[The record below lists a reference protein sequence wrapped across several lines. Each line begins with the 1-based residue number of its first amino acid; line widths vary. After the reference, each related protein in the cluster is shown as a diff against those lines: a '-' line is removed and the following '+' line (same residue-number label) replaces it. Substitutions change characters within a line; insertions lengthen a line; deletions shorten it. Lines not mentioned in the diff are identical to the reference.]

1 MSKKIFNLYTLKARV
16 TEEQNNHKKIVF
28 TNGCFD
34 IVHAGHI
41 RYLYE
46 AKSYGDRLVVGVNSD
61 KSVSLIKPGRP
72 VIPQEQRMEVLAA
85 LEMVDYVILFE
96 EDTPLELIKTIKPD
110 VLVKGA
116 DWALENIVGREIA
129 KEVYRIHYVEGIS
142 TTQIIQ
148 KILMTKTKEDHS

>member
-1 MSKKIFNLYTLKARV
+1 
-16 TEEQNNHKKIVF
+16 
-28 TNGCFD
+28 
-34 IVHAGHI
+34 I

-61 KSVSLIKPGRP
+61 QSVSRIKPGRP
-72 VIPQEQRMEVLAA
+72 IIPQEQRMEVLAA

-96 EDTPLELIKTIKPD
+96 EHTPLVLIKAIKPD

-129 KEVYRIHYVEGIS
+129 KEVCRIHYVEGIS